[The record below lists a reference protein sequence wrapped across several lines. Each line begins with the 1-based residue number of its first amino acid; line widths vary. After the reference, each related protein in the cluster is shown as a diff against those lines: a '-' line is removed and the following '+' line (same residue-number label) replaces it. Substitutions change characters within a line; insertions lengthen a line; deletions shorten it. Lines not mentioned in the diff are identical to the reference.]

1 LIQQPVLYIK
11 EEVMKVLMT
20 GNEAVAR
27 GAYEAGVTV
36 ASAYPGTPSTEIME
50 NFSKYE
56 GVYAEWA
63 PNEKVAAEVAMGAA
77 VRGVRSFA
85 SMKHV
90 GLNVAADPFMS
101 FAYHGSNGGFVIITA
116 DEPNMFSSQNEQDNR
131 LYSIHAKVVCLEPSD
146 SQECID
152 FMKIAF
158 EISEQFNTTV
168 LFRLTTRVCHSKTPV
183 ELKERIVPKTETFV
197 KNSKKYVMVPAHSRT
212 RHPEIEENLLKL
224 SEYGNTSPLNSEE
237 IHDTKI
243 GIICNGVSY
252 LYAKEVMGDNASYL
266 KIGMSN
272 PLPVK
277 KITEFAGKVDK
288 LYIIEENEPFME
300 TQIRSW
306 GIKCTG
312 KDLFPI
318 CGEFSP
324 ELLREKLLGVKPTI
338 AFTPENEPPMRPPV
352 LCAGCPHRGL
362 YFELG
367 KYKNKAFFSGDIGC
381 YTLGYLPPFEAMD
394 LSIDMGA
401 SITAAQGYQRG
412 NEMSD
417 DDNANLKP
425 FALIGDSTF
434 FHSGVTGLLNMIYNN
449 TPITVIIMDNS
460 ITAMTGHQDNPGT
473 GVSVMGSM
481 SKKVDIESMCL
492 ACGVNKNNILVVDPY
507 DLNATKDAVKKGY
520 EATEPFVIIT
530 RRECALL
537 KPIQKERADMKCKV
551 DYDKCRFCKICI
563 KTGCPALQI
572 DHENEK
578 IYIDTVQ
585 CNGCSICL
593 QVCPFDAIEKVGE

>member
-1 LIQQPVLYIK
+1 
-11 EEVMKVLMT
+11 MKVLMT

-85 SMKHV
+85 AMKHV
-90 GLNVAADPFMS
+90 GMNVAADPFMS

-158 EISEQFNTTV
+158 EISEKFDTTV
-168 LFRLTTRVCHSKTPV
+168 LFRLTTRVCHSKSPV
-183 ELKERIVPKTETFV
+183 TLGERVVPKTETFV
-197 KNSKKYVMVPAHSRT
+197 KNPKKYIMVPAHSKT
-212 RHPEIEENLLKL
+212 RHPQIEENLIKLKKY
-224 SEYGNTSPLNSEE
+224 SNSSPLNKEE
-237 IHDTKI
+237 INDTDI
-243 GIICNGVSY
+243 GIICNGISY
-252 LYAKEVMGDNASYL
+252 QYVKEVMGDEVSYL

-272 PLPVK
+272 PLPDE
-277 KITEFAGKVDK
+277 KIKDFAKKVDK

-300 TQIRSW
+300 TQIKSW
-306 GIKCTG
+306 FIECIG

-324 ELLREKLLGVKPTI
+324 ELIREKLKGIKP
-338 AFTPENEPPMRPPV
+338 AVSFTPENEAPMRPPV

-362 YFELG
+362 YFELS
-367 KYKNKAFFSGDIGC
+367 KFKNKAFFSGDIGC

-401 SITAAQGYQRG
+401 SISAAQGYQRG
-412 NEMSD
+412 NEKSD
-417 DDNANLKP
+417 EDNSNLKP

-434 FHSGVTGLLNMIYNN
+434 FHSGITGLLNMTYNH
-449 TPITVIIMDNS
+449 TPITVIILDNS

-481 SKKVDIESMCL
+481 SQKVDIESMCL
-492 ACGVNKNNILVVDPY
+492 ACGVKKHNIVVVDPY
-507 DLNATKDAVKKGY
+507 DLNATYTEGKSRY
-520 EATEPFVIIT
+520 EMQD
-530 RRECALL
+530 RL
-537 KPIQKERADMKCKV
+537 
-551 DYDKCRFCKICI
+551 
-563 KTGCPALQI
+563 
-572 DHENEK
+572 
-578 IYIDTVQ
+578 
-585 CNGCSICL
+585 
-593 QVCPFDAIEKVGE
+593 